1 MSNIIYKTFYTYQ
14 FIDGDLTL
22 YTWEFLEDWGN
33 EVAYTNKATGY
44 VTYVTAYQDPD
55 KFEAENDV
63 FLSRLAAVAHA
74 TGEDFAFDIDPGF
87 DEGEEWFKHLRE
99 EQDLDEFYQLADEVI
114 SDYDDA
120 YKELADGD
128 DEEVEQYYEQT
139 MKKDDE
145 GDK

>member
-14 FIDGDLTL
+14 FIDGDLRL
-22 YTWEFLEDWGN
+22 YTWEFLEDWGD
-33 EVAYTNKATGY
+33 EVAYTNKGTGH

-55 KFEAENDV
+55 KFEKENDV
-63 FLSRLAAVAHA
+63 FLSRLAAVADA
-74 TGEDFAFDIDPGF
+74 TGEEFGFDIDPGF

-120 YKELADGD
+120 YKELGDGD

-139 MKKDDE
+139 IKKEDE
-145 GDK
+145 E